1 MDPKDFI
8 PKSAATHSVDYDGP
22 PRDVYFVLLNKLTML
37 AFSSAMEPLRI
48 ANQVSGKALY
58 RWFTLTPEGQSVRC
72 SNNVL
77 ITPDGPLKDISKKD
91 RAFIC
96 AGVEPMPSQDDR
108 VTSWARRQQAYG
120 VTVGGICTGA
130 FTLAETQALK
140 NKRFTLHWE
149 NQPSFVE
156 IHPHLEPTPNLYE
169 IDGDLMTCGGG
180 SAATDMILDL
190 IETDHSK
197 DLALI
202 VADMCL
208 HSRSLTKGTRQQSA
222 QAMAIGTRNPRMIK
236 ALGLMKENLEY
247 PIPIDTLSSNVG
259 LSRRQLERL
268 FKRYL
273 SESPSEIYMGLRV
286 ARAYALL
293 SETDLSITEIS
304 MATGFTHPN
313 QLSIRF
319 RKRYDISPH
328 SLRKAWTNR

>member
-8 PKSAATHSVDYDGP
+8 PKSAATYAVQYDGP
-22 PRDVYFVLLNKLTML
+22 PRDFYFVLLNKLTML

-48 ANQVSGKALY
+48 ANQVTGKALY
-58 RWFTLTPEGQSVRC
+58 RWFTMTPDGKSVRC

-77 ITPDGPLKDISKKD
+77 ITPDGPLRDITKQD

-96 AGVEPMPSQDDR
+96 AGVEPAASQDDR
-108 VTSWARRQQAYG
+108 VTHWLRRQQAHG

-130 FTLAETQALK
+130 FTLAQTKALR
-140 NKRFTLHWE
+140 NRRFTLHWE
-149 NQPSFVE
+149 NQPAFVE
-156 IHPHLEPTPNLYE
+156 YHPHLTPSPNLYE
-169 IDGDLMTCGGG
+169 KDGDLMTCGGG
-180 SAATDMILDL
+180 SAATDMMLDV

-197 DLALI
+197 ELALM

-208 HSRSLTKGTRQQSA
+208 HARSVTKGMRQQSA

-236 ALGLMKENLEY
+236 ALSLMKENLED
-247 PIPIDTLSSNVG
+247 PIPIDALSSDVG

-273 SESPSEIYMGLRV
+273 GESPSETYMGLRV

-328 SLRKAWTNR
+328 SLRKAWADR